1 LAIRSKEHIHFVT
14 PIAWHGNR
22 TWEKEMNIYGTQFV
36 HGAHAISAPHA
47 AKPQQA
53 SNVQTPQAKDAVTF
67 SSAAQQAN
75 QLSETSA
82 SNGEI
87 RFDLVNRIRSEIAA
101 GTYET
106 PEKLD
111 TALEKLLVSVGG

>member
-1 LAIRSKEHIHFVT
+1 
-14 PIAWHGNR
+14 
-22 TWEKEMNIYGTQFV
+22 MNISGTQFV
-36 HGAHAISAPHA
+36 HGAHVLSGPHS

-53 SNVQTPQAKDAVTF
+53 ANTHQTAATQAKDEVTL
-67 SSAAQQAN
+67 SSAAQQAARS
-75 QLSETSA
+75 SETAA

-87 RFDLVNRIRSEIAA
+87 RFDLVNNIRSQIVD

-111 TALEKLLVSVGG
+111 AALEKMLVGLEQ

>member
-1 LAIRSKEHIHFVT
+1 
-14 PIAWHGNR
+14 
-22 TWEKEMNIYGTQFV
+22 MNIYGSPLL
-36 HGAHAISAPHA
+36 HGSHAISGPHTT
-47 AKPQQA
+47 KPQQTSAPQQAA
-53 SNVQTPQAKDAVTF
+53 SPHVKDKITL

-75 QLSETSA
+75 QATESTT

-87 RFDLVNRIRSEIAA
+87 RFDLVNRIRMEITA

-111 TALEKLLVSVGG
+111 AALEKMLVGIGG

>member
-1 LAIRSKEHIHFVT
+1 
-14 PIAWHGNR
+14 
-22 TWEKEMNIYGTQFV
+22 MNIYGTQFV
-36 HGAHAISAPHA
+36 HGSHALSGPHSPKSHQTSAP
-47 AKPQQA
+47 QQL
-53 SNVQTPQAKDAVTF
+53 QAKDQVTL

-75 QLSETSA
+75 QTTETSA

-87 RFDLVNRIRSEIAA
+87 RLDLVNRLRMEIAT

-111 TALEKLLVSVGG
+111 TAFEKMLVSIGG

>member
-1 LAIRSKEHIHFVT
+1 
-14 PIAWHGNR
+14 
-22 TWEKEMNIYGTQFV
+22 MNIYGTQLA
-36 HGAHAISAPHA
+36 HGAHALSGPHS

-53 SNVQTPQAKDAVTF
+53 TGTQLTAPTQAKDEVTL

-75 QLSETSA
+75 QTSETSA
-82 SNGEI
+82 SSGEI
-87 RFDLVNRIRSEIAA
+87 RFDLVNRIRSEIVA

-111 TALEKLLVSVGG
+111 AALEKMLVSLG